1 MRLILFAFAM
11 FFHHASHSQ
20 INPRKLDSLMRAHDS
35 VLKSTR
41 SYQDSFVRMQDSMQH
56 AHIMDTA
63 IKGQS
68 ALDNN
73 KKDEEQIPAY
83 VFIIAAVLA
92 LLLAGILLKRKRK
105 DTPF

>member
-11 FFHHASHSQ
+11 LFHHASHSQ
-20 INPRKLDSLMRAHDS
+20 INPRKLDSLMRSHDS

-56 AHIMDTA
+56 AHIIDTA

-68 ALDNN
+68 TPGNN
-73 KKDEEQIPAY
+73 KKDKEQIPAY
-83 VFIIAAVLA
+83 VLIIAAVLTI
-92 LLLAGILLKRKRK
+92 LLTAIILKRKRK
-105 DTPF
+105 DISS